1 MRRWISGLSCW
12 LPLLAGILLASIGRA
27 APSPV
32 PAITH
37 EFIENHC
44 ADCHDADTKKGG
56 LDLDAFLQTPLD
68 EKTFPKWVRMHDLV
82 RDGEM
87 PPKKKSQPTEA
98 ERGAFLAQIN
108 SGLVTNELARRAAN
122 GRSTFRRLNRTEYEN
137 TLRDLFD
144 LPGLP
149 VRDLLPEDGRADGY
163 DKVGGALDL
172 SHVQLS
178 KYMEAADKALNAAI
192 ATQPERPPLFK
203 DRLYPGDQYQ
213 IKIAITGGD
222 AVCLKD
228 MQYDPAVIPQPL
240 SERQHKPLQQFERD
254 KLFPYYGSV
263 GIFRHD
269 DDAFHAD
276 FARFAPIQAGFYRIR
291 MSIWSFYWDKGQV
304 LPSPRTEVASLNA
317 ADRGVL
323 GYFDAPSLKP
333 TEHEVVV
340 WLNRGENLVLNAAS
354 LVPRRVGEEKG
365 RAAEATTP
373 GIAIDW
379 LEVEGPLIDT
389 WPTASHRRLFGDL
402 PLAQFDKK
410 SDLQAPRRIP
420 QGQRVPAN
428 LPNYKLDYPNQPI
441 WTVTSSAPE
450 QDAEKLL
457 RDFLPRAFRHP
468 VATEEVA
475 RYVGLVRTR
484 LAAKVTFE
492 EAMRTAYEAV
502 LCSPDFLFLHEPR
515 GPLDDHALAARLSY
529 FLWNSTPDAEL
540 TRLADAGQLR
550 EAATLRAQTERLL
563 HDPKAARFVADFTD
577 QWLDLRDLDLT
588 SPDKKLYPEFHPI
601 LRDAM
606 PAETRAFFHEMLVH
620 NLPVRNIV
628 RSDFAMLNQRLAD
641 LYGIEGVSG
650 GAVRKVSLPDGTLR
664 GGLLTQAAILKVTA
678 NGTTTSPV
686 KRGAWV
692 MRKILGQPPQP
703 PPPAVPAVEPDIS
716 GVTTI
721 RAQLEKHR
729 SDPACAGC
737 HAKIDPAGLALES
750 YDVIGGW
757 RDRYRSVEKGD
768 KAAVPPGARNISFK
782 LGPNVDPSG
791 VLPDG
796 RAFAN
801 VSELERLLLANER
814 QLARNLT
821 GQLLTYATGA
831 APSFADRAEVERILD
846 ETQKSSYGVRSLV
859 DAVIQSPLF
868 LNK

>member
-1 MRRWISGLSCW
+1 MRLPFAGLLGW
-12 LPLLAGILLASIGRA
+12 LAFVASLAHAE
-27 APSPV
+27 V
-32 PAITH
+32 PKITH
-37 EFIENHC
+37 EFIENRC
-44 ADCHDADTKKGG
+44 ADCHDAETKKGG
-56 LDLDAFLQTPLD
+56 LDLDTLLQAPLD

-87 PPKKKSQPTEA
+87 PPKKKPQPAEA
-98 ERGAFLAQIN
+98 ERSAFLGEVN
-108 SGLVTNELARRAAN
+108 GTLVANDLSRRAAN

-144 LPGLP
+144 LPGLA
-149 VRDLLPEDGRADGY
+149 VRDMLPEDGRADGY
-163 DKVGGALDL
+163 DKVAAGLDL

-178 KYMEAADKALNAAI
+178 KYLEAADKALTAAI
-192 ATQPERPPLFK
+192 ATQPERPPLFQ
-203 DRLYPGDQYQ
+203 DRLYPGDQYM
-213 IKIAITGGD
+213 IKIALTGGD

-228 MQYDPAVIPQPL
+228 YQYDPSVIPEPPREKL
-240 SERQHKPLQQFERD
+240 SKGLREFEQE
-254 KLFPYYGSV
+254 KLFPYRGTV

-276 FARFAPIQAGFYRIR
+276 FARFAPIQAGFYRVR
-291 MSIWSFYWDKGQV
+291 MSIWSFHWEKGQV
-304 LPSPRTEVASLNA
+304 QPSERTEVASLNA

-333 TEHEVVV
+333 TEHETVV
-340 WLNRGENLVLNAAS
+340 WLNRGEHLVFNAAS

-365 RAAEATTP
+365 RAAEATSQ

-379 LEVEGPLIDT
+379 LDVEGPLLDT
-389 WPTASHRRLFGDL
+389 WPTTAHRRLFGDL

-410 SDLQAPRRIP
+410 SEIKPPQRIP
-420 QGQRVPAN
+420 QGQRAPASW
-428 LPNYKLDYPNQPI
+428 PNYKFDYPNQPI

-450 QDAEKLL
+450 RDAERLL
-457 RDFLPRAFRHP
+457 RDFLPRAFRRP
-468 VATEEVA
+468 VAADEVT
-475 RYVGLVRTR
+475 RYTGLVRDR
-484 LAAKVTFE
+484 LATKVSFE
-492 EAMRTAYEAV
+492 EAMRTAFQAA
-502 LCSPDFLFLHEPR
+502 LCSPDFLFLREPR
-515 GPLDDHALAARLSY
+515 GPLEDHALASRLSF

-540 TRLADAGQLR
+540 IRIADAGKLR
-550 EAATLRAQTERLL
+550 EAPTLRGQMERMLK
-563 HDPKAARFVADFTD
+563 DPKAERFVTDFTD
-577 QWLDLRDLDLT
+577 QWLDLRELDLT

-606 PAETRAFFHEMLVH
+606 PAETRAFFREMLVH
-620 NLPVRNIV
+620 NLPAREVV
-628 RSDFAMLNQRLAD
+628 HADFAMLNQRLAE

-650 GAVRKVSLPDGTLR
+650 NEVRKVALDKNASR
-664 GGLLTQAAILKVTA
+664 GGLLTQAAVLKVTA

-692 MRKILGQPPQP
+692 MRKIMGLPPQP
-703 PPPAVPAVEPDIS
+703 PPPTVPAVEPDIS

-721 RAQLEKHR
+721 REQLEKHR

-750 YDVIGGW
+750 FDVIGGW

-768 KAAVPPGARNISFK
+768 SAPVPLGARHVGFK
-782 LGPNVDPSG
+782 LGPAVDPSG
-791 VLPDG
+791 TLPDG

-801 VSELERLLLANER
+801 IGELEHLLLANER
-814 QLARNLT
+814 QLARNLAS
-821 GQLLTYATGA
+821 QLLTYATGA

-846 ETQKSSYGVRSLV
+846 QTQPSSYGVRSLI

>member
-1 MRRWISGLSCW
+1 MRLPFAGLLGW
-12 LPLLAGILLASIGRA
+12 LAFVASLAHAE
-27 APSPV
+27 V
-32 PAITH
+32 PKITH
-37 EFIENHC
+37 EFIENRC
-44 ADCHDADTKKGG
+44 ADCHDAETKKGG
-56 LDLDAFLQTPLD
+56 LDLDTLLQAPLD

-87 PPKKKSQPTEA
+87 PPKKKPQPAEA
-98 ERGAFLAQIN
+98 ERSAFLGEVN
-108 SGLVTNELARRAAN
+108 GTLVANDLSRRAAN

-144 LPGLP
+144 LPGLA
-149 VRDLLPEDGRADGY
+149 VRDMLPEDGRADGY
-163 DKVGGALDL
+163 DKVAAGLDL

-178 KYMEAADKALNAAI
+178 KYLEAADKALTAAI
-192 ATQPERPPLFK
+192 ATQPERPPLFQ
-203 DRLYPGDQYQ
+203 DRLYPGDQYM
-213 IKIAITGGD
+213 IKIALTGGD

-228 MQYDPAVIPQPL
+228 YQYDPSVIPEPPREKL
-240 SERQHKPLQQFERD
+240 SKGLREFEQE
-254 KLFPYYGSV
+254 KLFPYRGTV

-276 FARFAPIQAGFYRIR
+276 FARFAPIQAGFYRVR
-291 MSIWSFYWDKGQV
+291 MSIWSFHWEKGQV
-304 LPSPRTEVASLNA
+304 QPSERTEVASLNA

-333 TEHEVVV
+333 TEHETVV
-340 WLNRGENLVLNAAS
+340 WLNRGEHLVFNAAS

-365 RAAEATTP
+365 RAAEATSQ

-379 LEVEGPLIDT
+379 LDVEGPLLDT
-389 WPTASHRRLFGDL
+389 WPTTAHRRLFGNL

-410 SDLQAPRRIP
+410 SEIKPPQRIP
-420 QGQRVPAN
+420 QGQRAPASW
-428 LPNYKLDYPNQPI
+428 PNYKFDYPNQPI

-450 QDAEKLL
+450 RDAERLL
-457 RDFLPRAFRHP
+457 RDFLPRAFRRP
-468 VATEEVA
+468 VAADEVT
-475 RYVGLVRTR
+475 RYTGLVRDR
-484 LAAKVTFE
+484 LATKVSFE
-492 EAMRTAYEAV
+492 EAMRTAFQAA
-502 LCSPDFLFLHEPR
+502 LCSPDFLFLREPR
-515 GPLDDHALAARLSY
+515 GPLEDHALASRLSF

-540 TRLADAGQLR
+540 IRIADAGKLR
-550 EAATLRAQTERLL
+550 EAPTLRGQMERMLK
-563 HDPKAARFVADFTD
+563 DPKAERFVTDFTD
-577 QWLDLRDLDLT
+577 QWLDLRELDLT

-606 PAETRAFFHEMLVH
+606 PAETRAFFREMLVH
-620 NLPVRNIV
+620 NLPAREVV
-628 RSDFAMLNQRLAD
+628 HADFAMLNQRLAE

-650 GAVRKVSLPDGTLR
+650 NEVRKVALDKNAPR
-664 GGLLTQAAILKVTA
+664 GGLLTQAAVLKVTA

-692 MRKILGQPPQP
+692 MRKIMGLPPQP
-703 PPPAVPAVEPDIS
+703 PPPTVPAVEPDIS

-721 RAQLEKHR
+721 REQLEKHR

-750 YDVIGGW
+750 FDVIGGW

-768 KAAVPPGARNISFK
+768 NAPVPPGARHVGFK
-782 LGPNVDPSG
+782 LGPAVDPSG
-791 VLPDG
+791 TLPDG

-801 VSELERLLLANER
+801 IGELEHLLLANER
-814 QLARNLT
+814 QLARNLAS
-821 GQLLTYATGA
+821 QLLTYATGA

-846 ETQKSSYGVRSLV
+846 QTQPSSYGVRSLI